1 MTWTAWVNHTT
12 KRRWRT
18 SNRLWRSLQTTLA
31 RPITTISKT
40 LTGRAQGTTTALK
53 PSRMRPRWPL
63 HSNPKFQRPTK
74 KRLPM
79 SQTLLRVMIRR
90 QHSRTPLSNLRNRRR
105 QKLLLLRLNSQALL
119 KMAVRRRLQLRSNS
133 RTRRIHLL
141 NSEFREWIS
150 TFTMHAQRQETAL
163 TAKIISHDK

>member
-1 MTWTAWVNHTT
+1 MTWTAWVSHTT

-40 LTGRAQGTTTALK
+40 LTGRSQGTTTALK

-63 HSNPKFQRPTK
+63 HSNPKLQLPTK

-90 QHSRTPLSNLRNRRR
+90 RHSRTPLSNLRNRRR
-105 QKLLLLRLNSQALL
+105 QKLLLRLNSLVLL

-141 NSEFREWIS
+141 NSEFREWIK
-150 TFTMHAQRQETAL
+150 TLTMQAQMQDSAF
-163 TAKIISHDK
+163 TAKIIISHDK